1 MAVMKVIEVMAS
13 SKKSWEDAAMAAVK
27 RTSKTVKNIKSV
39 WVQDQ
44 SIALNKNGSVKEY
57 RVTTKISFEVGS

>member
-1 MAVMKVIEVMAS
+1 MAVLKVIETMAS
-13 SKKSWEDAAMAAVK
+13 SSKSWEAAAMKAVE

-44 SIALNKNGSVKEY
+44 SIIISKSGKAKEY
-57 RVTTKISFEVGS
+57 RVTCKISFEVTD